1 MIAALEQD
9 VFSSGIAARFR
20 GSSRRDATRAALQHI
35 STGRAYDDDTHD
47 LAQQK
52 VRSLLGK
59 RAAQIDQIRRQMQ
72 TKALLQIWLYVHVPL
87 TIALLAALT
96 AHVVSV
102 FYYW

>member
-1 MIAALEQD
+1 ML
-9 VFSSGIAARFR
+9 
-20 GSSRRDATRAALQHI
+20 
-35 STGRAYDDDTHD
+35 STGKCAKEWKIIATFVV
-47 LAQQK
+47 LTVCFIAFL
-52 VRSLLGK
+52 VFTVLRSLLGK

>member
-1 MIAALEQD
+1 MCI
-9 VFSSGIAARFR
+9 
-20 GSSRRDATRAALQHI
+20 RDR
-35 STGRAYDDDTHD
+35 
-47 LAQQK
+47 
-52 VRSLLGK
+52 
-59 RAAQIDQIRRQMQ
+59 IDQIRRQMQ